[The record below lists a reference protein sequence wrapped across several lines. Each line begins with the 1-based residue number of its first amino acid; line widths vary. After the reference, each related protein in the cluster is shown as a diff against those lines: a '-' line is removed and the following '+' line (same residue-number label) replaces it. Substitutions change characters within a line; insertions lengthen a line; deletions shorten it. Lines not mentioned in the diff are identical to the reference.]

1 MKINVE
7 FNSVEEM
14 QDFAKLIGTPCN
26 CNGVKV
32 EIGAPTVEE
41 GKKEDNSKSNKKS
54 TSKKA
59 EKAKEEVKENHTN
72 PVKENES
79 IRVAENDMYFYHPE
93 SDSYWSLPKG
103 EKLPTGI
110 DYEVSHEITKEEYE
124 KGIDNQKKEPNKEEP
139 KVTKETIRAAFA
151 KLIKAGKAKEA
162 KDITAKY
169 GANKVPDL
177 KEEDYASVL
186 KEVEALL

>member
-14 QDFAKLIGTPCN
+14 QSFAKLIGAPCN
-26 CNGVKV
+26 CNGNKV
-32 EIGAPTVEE
+32 EIKAPTEQE
-41 GKKEDNSKSNKKS
+41 AKKEDNSKSNKKS

-72 PVKENES
+72 AIKENES
-79 IRVAENDMYFYHPE
+79 EKVQAEIVGVDNTSTEPPKDVAA
-93 SDSYWSLPKG
+93 
-103 EKLPTGI
+103 T
-110 DYEVSHEITKEEYE
+110 
-124 KGIDNQKKEPNKEEP
+124 EEP

>member
-7 FNSVEEM
+7 FNNVEEM

-32 EIGAPTVEE
+32 EMGAPTEQE
-41 GKKEDNSKSNKKS
+41 TKKEDNSKGNKNN

-59 EKAKEEVKENHTN
+59 EKAKEEVKEKKNETPN
-72 PVKENES
+72 AIKENES
-79 IRVAENDMYFYHPE
+79 EKVQAEIVGVDNTSTEPSKDVAA
-93 SDSYWSLPKG
+93 
-103 EKLPTGI
+103 T
-110 DYEVSHEITKEEYE
+110 
-124 KGIDNQKKEPNKEEP
+124 EEP